1 MKTMI
6 EKSKNGAGNGKEYV
20 PVLVEMLVL
29 DEKDV
34 ITASI
39 GEFDVPKDDIFD

>member
-1 MKTMI
+1 MI
-6 EKSKNGAGNGKEYV
+6 EKSKNGISKEYV
-20 PVLVEMLVL
+20 SVLVEMLFL
-29 DEKDV
+29 DEQDV